1 MNKIMTFINGFC
13 MAIADSVPGV
23 SGGTVAFLMGFY
35 DNFIGSLN
43 DIISGS
49 PEQKKKALYYLFKLG
64 IGWITGFVTAVIILS
79 NIFEANIYNVS
90 SLFIGFIIFAIPL
103 VINEEKKC
111 LKENIRMIIF
121 TILGIAIVAAIT
133 YFNPVKGENGLNLN
147 NPNILMYLYVFA
159 SGAIAICAMI
169 LPGISG
175 STLLLILGLYLPII
189 TAIRDILSFNFHYLP
204 VITVFGLGVITGI
217 ISIIKTIKTALEKH
231 RGATIYLIIGL
242 MIGSLYAII
251 MGPTTLDTPQPQL
264 TYDTFSFMFFIIGGG
279 VIMWLQLLKKMV
291 EEK

>member
-1 MNKIMTFINGFC
+1 MNKIMIFINGFC
-13 MAIADSVPGV
+13 MALADSVPGV

-64 IGWITGFVTAVIILS
+64 IGWIAGFVTAVIILS
-79 NIFEANIYNVS
+79 NIFEANIYSVS

-189 TAIRDILSFNFHYLP
+189 TAIRDILSFNFHYLL
-204 VITVFGLGVITGI
+204 VITVFGLGIIIGI

-279 VIMWLQLLKKMV
+279 AIMWLQLLKKMA

>member
-1 MNKIMTFINGFC
+1 MNKIMIFINGFC
-13 MAIADSVPGV
+13 MALADSVPGV

-64 IGWITGFVTAVIILS
+64 IGWIAGFVTAVIILS
-79 NIFEANIYNVS
+79 NIFEANIYSVS

-189 TAIRDILSFNFHYLP
+189 TAIRDILSFNFNYFP

-279 VIMWLQLLKKMV
+279 AIMWLQLLKKMA